1 MKMEGRDFHAFHS
14 VPRPPTISTFR
25 SLAKGQ
31 SSKVINHHPLLHAF
45 RSKHPLTS
53 MNCVRTWPS
62 LYRGIR
68 VRLAMLQGQGHCGKL
83 RPLAFL
89 WRRLQ
94 CVDDGG
100 TTHFERKVCQSCT
113 GNGRSYVA
121 QRISFAYAFYG
132 TKTQTAFRTQI
143 RKLWTLRKGVSSVF
157 NEVK

>member
-1 MKMEGRDFHAFHS
+1 MKMEGRHFHAFHS

-100 TTHFERKVCQSCT
+100 TTHFWTQGLSIMHRKWEELC
-113 GNGRSYVA
+113 
-121 QRISFAYAFYG
+121 G
-132 TKTQTAFRTQI
+132 TKDLI
-143 RKLWTLRKGVSSVF
+143 CICVLWDKNTNCISDANKEALDAKERCFFSF
-157 NEVK
+157 